1 MPTFSGR
8 VIRLDANAM
17 MRHADGLA
25 LATITSVEVER
36 TACSRTTIVHLKATK
51 IIRGHVELGKT
62 YVFTYTTYPNP
73 SGKSAE
79 PGKCR
84 RVHYYAPPRAS
95 PGKRAVI
102 AIIKDGAVV
111 GTVDP

>member
-1 MPTFSGR
+1 
-8 VIRLDANAM
+8 M
-17 MRHADGLA
+17 MRDADNLA
-25 LATITSVEVER
+25 LATITNVEVER

-51 IIRGHVELGKT
+51 LIKGHVELGKT
-62 YVFTYTTYPNP
+62 YIFTYTTYPNP

-79 PGKCR
+79 HSQCR

-95 PGKRAVI
+95 EGKRKVI